1 MAFLAVLR
9 QIAQYLPSFLSSETQ
24 HTNQNA
30 ETLSGMD
37 IGIFCVMCGG
47 PFDINGDIYHIDSED
62 ERFRWLFNYRLLG
75 FTEDVINHQLSSQP
89 VEFKNYSDDED
100 VFLSER
106 AYYSINHSSCFNVP
120 GITSESDAWF
130 NVLRESSQARAALF
144 PLHESCISIGCRVID
159 RTRVHK
165 LPFDRMSSL
174 VILNDVLQLCRLE
187 TKVGRSDSKMDI
199 LNLCEAPGGLGPR
212 SVLAL
217 TKLEMWK
224 GTYEKFYTNPL
235 DIPNLIPFT
244 LSILEETPADSHWS
258 MSRVTSRHRGFEE
271 LPNELLDQ
279 ICSYLPVS
287 SVISLARTC
296 KLLALRALN
305 GTFWRT
311 RLIDGSLVPHMWDL
325 DNAVFNESA
334 MRTNRNWGR
343 VAKIL
348 SQRRLPMDQ
357 IDWRLKD
364 IPDGLWNRCRVWSIV
379 EKAAMEYFAREV

>member
-1 MAFLAVLR
+1 M
-9 QIAQYLPSFLSSETQ
+9 
-24 HTNQNA
+24 
-30 ETLSGMD
+30 
-37 IGIFCVMCGG
+37 
-47 PFDINGDIYHIDSED
+47 
-62 ERFRWLFNYRLLG
+62 
-75 FTEDVINHQLSSQP
+75 
-89 VEFKNYSDDED
+89 
-100 VFLSER
+100 SER
-106 AYYSINHSSCFNVP
+106 AYYSINNSSSFNLP
-120 GITSESDAWF
+120 GITSGSDAWF
-130 NVLRESSQARAALF
+130 HVLMGTSQSRAALI
-144 PLHESCISIGCRVID
+144 PLHESCISISRRIID
-159 RTRVHK
+159 RAKVHK
-165 LPFDRMSSL
+165 LPFDKTSSL
-174 VILNDVLQLCRLE
+174 VILNDLLQLCLLE
-187 TKVGRSDSKMDI
+187 MKPGRSDSRNDI

-224 GTYEKFYTNPL
+224 GTYEVCTDIEFVLLRELIAIKKFYTNPL

-244 LSILEETPADSHWS
+244 LGILQETPADSHWS
-258 MSRVTSRHRGFEE
+258 MSEITSRHRGFEE

-279 ICSYLPVS
+279 ICSYLSVS

-296 KLLALRALN
+296 KLLALKALN

-311 RLIDGSLVPHMWDL
+311 RLLDGSLVPHMWDL

-348 SQRRLPMDQ
+348 SQRKLPMDQ

-379 EKAAMEYFAREV
+379 EKAATEYFARER